1 MSLELLATK
10 IKRHKH
16 GKSPLT
22 KKEEASIIAEFIQ
35 RACMFSGLSYEQLR
49 NNRMRDPH
57 TVITRKALVHV
68 LVANNHSFETIANS
82 IGTAREMVHHSN
94 EDAQKLYAVSP
105 QFRDICHAYAGYAE
119 SVALIS

>member
-10 IKRHKH
+10 IKRNKH
-16 GKSPLT
+16 AKATIT
-22 KKEEASIIAEFIQ
+22 KDEEASVIAEFIQ
-35 RACMFSGLSYEQLR
+35 RACMFSGLTYAQIR

-68 LVANNHSFETIANS
+68 LVANNHSFQTIANS
-82 IGTAREMVHHSN
+82 IGIEREMVHN
-94 EDAQKLYAVSP
+94 ANDDAKKLYELSP